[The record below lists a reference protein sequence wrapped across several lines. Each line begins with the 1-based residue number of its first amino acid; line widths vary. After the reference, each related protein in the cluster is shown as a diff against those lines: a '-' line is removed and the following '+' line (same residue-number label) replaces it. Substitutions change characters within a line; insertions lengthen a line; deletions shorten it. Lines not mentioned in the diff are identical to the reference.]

1 MSSTDVQRHS
11 EGWPAW
17 LLVGAVA
24 LAFLVVPLWI
34 RYAGHATTTL
44 PSVPLHPAVVLQ
56 SGQRI
61 SFAPGDL
68 VTGDGI
74 LCQSFGLQIGA
85 WVPKPGLS
93 TAATLPG
100 PASTAS
106 IHVRTRPDGVVIAR
120 CS

>member
-1 MSSTDVQRHS
+1 MSSIDVQRRS

-17 LLVGAVA
+17 LLVGTVA
-24 LAFLVVPLWI
+24 LAFLAVPLWI
-34 RYAGHATTTL
+34 RYAGSPGRTL

-61 SFAPGDL
+61 SFAAGDL

-74 LCQSFGLQIGA
+74 LCQSFGLQVGA
-85 WVPKPGLS
+85 WVPKRGVS
-93 TAATLPG
+93 TVQSLQG
-100 PASTAS
+100 PAWTAS
-106 IHVRTRPDGVVIAR
+106 IRVRMRPDGVVIAR

>member
-1 MSSTDVQRHS
+1 VPSIDVQRRS

-34 RYAGHATTTL
+34 RFAGHATTTL
-44 PSVPLHPAVVLQ
+44 PSVPLHPAAVLQ
-56 SGQRI
+56 GGQRI
-61 SFAPGDL
+61 SFAAGDL

-74 LCQSFGLQIGA
+74 LCQSNGLQVGA
-85 WVPKPGLS
+85 WVPKRGVS

-100 PASTAS
+100 PAWTAS
-106 IHVRTRPDGVVIAR
+106 IHVRTKPDGVVIAR

>member
-1 MSSTDVQRHS
+1 VSSIDVQRS

-24 LAFLVVPLWI
+24 LAFLVVPLWV
-34 RYAGHATTTL
+34 RYAGSPDTTL
-44 PSVPLHPAVVLQ
+44 PAVPAHPAVVLQ

-61 SFAPGDL
+61 SFAAGDL

-74 LCQSFGLQIGA
+74 LCQSFGLQLGA

-93 TAATLPG
+93 TGATLQG
-100 PASTAS
+100 PAWTAS
-106 IHVRTRPDGVVIAR
+106 IHVRRRPDGVVIAR

>member
-1 MSSTDVQRHS
+1 MSSTDVQRRS

-24 LAFLVVPLWI
+24 LTFLAVPLWI
-34 RYAGHATTTL
+34 RFAGSPDTTL
-44 PSVPLHPAVVLQ
+44 PTVPLHPAVVLQ

-93 TAATLPG
+93 TTAALPG
-100 PASTAS
+100 PAWTAS
-106 IHVRTRPDGVVIAR
+106 VHVRTKPDGVVIAR

>member
-1 MSSTDVQRHS
+1 VSSIDAQRPS

-17 LLVGAVA
+17 LLVGVVA
-24 LAFLVVPLWI
+24 LVFLLVPLWI
-34 RYAGHATTTL
+34 RYAGHATMTL

-56 SGQRI
+56 GGERI

-68 VTGDGI
+68 ATGDGI
-74 LCQSFGLQIGA
+74 LCQSFGLQVGA

-93 TAATLPG
+93 TASSLAG

-106 IHVRTRPDGVVIAR
+106 IHVRTRPNGVVIAR